1 MIILY
6 IFLVLIII
14 GLAVFIHGIDN
25 VQEIDSNV
33 PFIHGDYDP
42 SKDPNKE
49 DNIII
54 HKCE

>member
-42 SKDPNKE
+42 SKDPSKE